1 MPCRYSSCIKC
12 YQDDQ
17 SLGFQVSKALND
29 ESKFYSRKKK
39 KEFQYLRARAG
50 DWAITPFQCE
60 QCWFVNLHNRLPLLD
75 SLADKSA
82 MRVIRRANIDM
93 FWSRESRTVA
103 GEVGYLKELIRRAR
117 ETKRPVSLK
126 KFTPWPLADNE
137 GMGVATMSM
146 LEKSLEKGSINK
158 KYIQFHTLRKLRSAA
173 SNVYAAGATANSLGY
188 AL

>member
-1 MPCRYSSCIKC
+1 MSCRYSCCVKC

-17 SLGFQVSKALND
+17 SLGFQVYRALID
-29 ESKFYSRKKK
+29 ESTVYRRKKE

-75 SLADKSA
+75 SPADKSA

-93 FWSRESRTVA
+93 FWSRESRTMA

-117 ETKRPVSLK
+117 ETNRPVSLE

-137 GMGVATMSM
+137 GMGLAMSM